1 MKKIEKMFILF
12 VILIV
17 FLCSWWNNYKI
28 DKLCNKIETI
38 ENVLSIEYSGKYSY
52 SRELNDINI
61 RIGREITRIYK
72 RLKELN
78 K

>member
-61 RIGREITRIYK
+61 RIGREITRIYN
-72 RLKELN
+72 RLREL